1 VPFLIK
7 PDLVQ
12 VLKHTFIPE
21 IHFNKDFMEI
31 MVAILGTTISP
42 YLFFWQATMSSEDIK
57 QLKRKV
63 IVNKVLLGKVSE
75 DVYFGMGAS
84 NVVMFF
90 IILTTGVVLYN
101 ANIRHI
107 GTVEQAALALEPL
120 AGKATYLLFALGIL
134 ATGLLAIPVLTGSI
148 SYMVGETFGWKVGL
162 EMRFGLARPF
172 YITIIISLLIGLS
185 LDFIGISPIQAL
197 FYTAILYG
205 VTSPVMI
212 FMVMHIGNNKNV
224 MKDFTNNW
232 LSNSLGALSLIL
244 MSAAAVALIY
254 FQFK

>member
-1 VPFLIK
+1 
-7 PDLVQ
+7 
-12 VLKHTFIPE
+12 
-21 IHFNKDFMEI
+21 
-31 MVAILGTTISP
+31 
-42 YLFFWQATMSSEDIK
+42 
-57 QLKRKV
+57 
-63 IVNKVLLGKVSE
+63 
-75 DVYFGMGAS
+75 
-84 NVVMFF
+84 
-90 IILTTGVVLYN
+90 
-101 ANIRHI
+101 
-107 GTVEQAALALEPL
+107 
-120 AGKATYLLFALGIL
+120 
-134 ATGLLAIPVLTGSI
+134 
-148 SYMVGETFGWKVGL
+148 MVGETFGWKVGL

-244 MSAAAVALIY
+244 MSAAALALIY